1 MTTQLFTATGCHRC
15 EIVKTVLKKEGIDYE
30 EWNIREE
37 GKDVFKTFYK
47 ENRKQIFRSKD
58 GVEFP
63 VLAIEGGI
71 HQGLGPILAYAMDKN
86 LLFHGFVTRAQA
98 APGWVNGL
106 SLVPAECDILESF
119 FDLMA
124 RFTAHGLN
132 TRVVTHG
139 SHPGFLERL
148 LDRGYISRLD
158 FQLLGPTA
166 IYPTLTGKPMPP
178 KDLNQSLALLAK
190 AKDYTLI
197 LPVSPIKE
205 SDGTWRWL
213 TPEEAGQAAA
223 IAAEASGSK
232 THPFVIR
239 PVAPPKG
246 SELAPLENKDFFK
259 YRTATRRYMVKSE
272 IEKPENGIS

>member
-1 MTTQLFTATGCHRC
+1 MTAKLFTATGCHRC
-15 EIVKTVLKKEGIDYE
+15 EIVKTVLKKEGINYE

-63 VLAIEGGI
+63 VLEKEGGI
-71 HQGLGPILAYAMDKN
+71 YQGLGPILAFAMDKN

-98 APGWVNGL
+98 DPGWVNGL

-124 RFTAHGLN
+124 RLTAHGLK

-139 SHPGFLERL
+139 NHPGFLERL
-148 LDRGYISRLD
+148 LDRGYITQLD
-158 FQLLGPTA
+158 FQLLGPTPV
-166 IYPTLTGKPMPP
+166 YPRITGKPIPP
-178 KDLNQSLALLAK
+178 KDLEQSLALLPK

-197 LPVSPIKE
+197 LPISPIRE
-205 SDGTWRWL
+205 ADGTLRYR
-213 TPEEAGQAAA
+213 TPEEAGEAAA
-223 IAAEASGSK
+223 LAAEATGSK

-239 PVAPPKG
+239 PLAPAKG
-246 SELAPLENKDFFK
+246 SELPPLESKDFFK
-259 YRTATRRYMVKSE
+259 YRTATRRHMVKSE